1 MACKRDHERRG
12 ITKKGIGAEASP
24 FESAVL
30 PIIAATISQKASM
43 VLTAAPGSR
52 ARSTS
57 NSRPPQEFW
66 KSLHRCTPLVSVRS
80 QPVARV
86 GPGRWHRG
94 HAARRLT
101 SSPRR
106 PCRSTRKH
114 GGGHCRR
121 ECHQVGHRGRVLL
134 LPRGS
139 TPSSC
144 APSPAPTL
152 KVDRRRALVAKS
164 VWPEG
169 PRRRGRVRLQQP

>member
-43 VLTAAPGSR
+43 VMVLTAAPGSR
-52 ARSTS
+52 APSTF
-57 NSRPPQEFW
+57 NSRPPQELW

-106 PCRSTRKH
+106 PCA
-114 GGGHCRR
+114 
-121 ECHQVGHRGRVLL
+121 
-134 LPRGS
+134 PPGS
-139 TPSSC
+139 TAAATAGGSATKSATVAVCSSC
-144 APSPAPTL
+144 RAGQHPRPVYL
-152 KVDRRRALVAKS
+152 RRHPL
-164 VWPEG
+164 
-169 PRRRGRVRLQQP
+169 